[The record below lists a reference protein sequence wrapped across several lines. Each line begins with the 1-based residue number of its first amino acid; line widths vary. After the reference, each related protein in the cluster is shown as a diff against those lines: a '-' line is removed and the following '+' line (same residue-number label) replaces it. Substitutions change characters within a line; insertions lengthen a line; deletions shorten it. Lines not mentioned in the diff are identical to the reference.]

1 MSICTKS
8 KDGKHVPSPRYKV
21 TCLWCR
27 ELLPRE
33 QLEATRPQVVA
44 LLQAVRPKLDAIAHR
59 YGWNCPADDPD
70 AHLGALGE

>member
-1 MSICTKS
+1 
-8 KDGKHVPSPRYKV
+8 
-21 TCLWCR
+21 
-27 ELLPRE
+27 LLPRE

-70 AHLGALGE
+70 AHLGAIGE